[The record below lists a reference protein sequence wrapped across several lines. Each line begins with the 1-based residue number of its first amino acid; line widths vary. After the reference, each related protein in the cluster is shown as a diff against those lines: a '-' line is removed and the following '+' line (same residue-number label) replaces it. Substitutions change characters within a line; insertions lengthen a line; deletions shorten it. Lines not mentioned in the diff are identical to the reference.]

1 MMSSMRFILHT
12 TIFSHQLK
20 RVSIFVRKIA
30 VKSGP
35 NSSCVLTEKKDK
47 QTSSLF
53 QKRTNNKKQKVK
65 PYAYVNWFQFE
76 QWS

>member
-20 RVSIFVRKIA
+20 RVSIFVRKTA

-35 NSSCVLTEKKDK
+35 NSSCVQKRKTSKLAKANVIIVSKTDK
-47 QTSSLF
+47 Q
-53 QKRTNNKKQKVK
+53 
-65 PYAYVNWFQFE
+65 
-76 QWS
+76 